1 MASLR
6 AAIGMMATPMGTF
19 SQKIHC
25 QDAPSVTAPPT
36 TGPTATARPLI
47 APQKPSA
54 APLRAAGTAE
64 LRMVRLSGRT
74 SAPPAP

>member
-1 MASLR
+1 MR
-6 AAIGMMATPMGTF
+6 AAIGMMATPTGTF

-36 TGPTATARPLI
+36 TEPIATASPLI
-47 APQKPSA
+47 APRKPSA
-54 APLRAAGTAE
+54 APLRAGGTAE

-74 SAPPAP
+74 SAPPAL